1 MAGGVR
7 VRALCTSPHSQ
18 AATGP
23 CLDDMVPVSALR
35 KPCSGPFA
43 PSHSCHATWKAL
55 GCSAHPS
62 HSLPRPSSPLCPLSA
77 AGNTAA
83 SRPHKISQADS
94 NRKEAL
100 QQAKATKGELEKSS
114 LLTQGDQRQPA
125 LRCAGLGQVFPGSSG
140 CGHPMVFDYTLPNDI
155 LETYHPKHPQSSS
168 MSRVLL
174 SQAQGSA

>member
-18 AATGP
+18 AATGT

-83 SRPHKISQADS
+83 SRPHQADS